1 MHGFELDYPT
11 TRLNEALWQNLIAY
25 SSQVEGTCN
34 CCKWPNIEQI
44 WSHWAQPFTK
54 QPTVFNLHGHQ
65 AHDDRDQCD
74 QMLQKKEAN
83 FCKSGP
89 KRSQKQFLLKTIF
102 SILPK
107 KLPNILATF
116 LTKNCLQ
123 NISKIA
129 QSGALDC
136 DRLTHK
142 LTWMK
147 IFDWL
152 WMRCPDT
159 SGVS

>member
-1 MHGFELDYPT
+1 MGLNWITLLPVW
-11 TRLNEALWQNLIAY
+11 TRLYGKILLHTALKWKELVIAVNGLILNKSGHTEHNHLPNNLLYLI
-25 SSQVEGTCN
+25 STDIKHMMIVISVTK
-34 CCKWPNIEQI
+34 CC
-44 WSHWAQPFTK
+44 
-54 QPTVFNLHGHQ
+54 
-65 AHDDRDQCD
+65 
-74 QMLQKKEAN
+74 KKEAN

-89 KRSQKQFLLKTIF
+89 KSSQKQFLLKA
-102 SILPK
+102 ILPK